1 VGTSWDLNAVLRT
14 TAQSSV
20 APLTT
25 ETTRDPMGQVLFN
38 QCRSGVPRMTENT
51 REKMYQEIKHVEQAG
66 GYS

>member
-1 VGTSWDLNAVLRT
+1 VLRI

-25 ETTRDPMGQVLFN
+25 ETTRGPMGQLLFN

-51 REKMYQEIKHVEQAG
+51 WEKMYQENQEIKHVEQAG